1 MTIVPG
7 MTLRFS
13 YDKVLYSTAMLD
25 HDGRASTLVMQTTS
39 MLVVSCAA
47 LQTDGARA
55 CLVVTSDGM
64 QGWIRCTCWD
74 ETNTPEGGR

>member
-1 MTIVPG
+1 MIVPG

-13 YDKVLYSTAMLD
+13 YDKVLYSSAMLE
-25 HDGRASTLVMQTTS
+25 HAGRLTLVTRTTR

-47 LQTDGARA
+47 LQADGARA
-55 CLVVTSDGM
+55 CLVVTQDGR

-74 ETNTPEGGR
+74 ETSTPRGGR